1 MSSSHSEE
9 NLLTETQEDAMG
21 RCFFSLSTPLKV
33 SPHHNKTALN
43 LQEDADFLERS
54 WKTHPAFVP
63 LPSCQGCCSLP
74 YLGGQR
80 HSDCL
85 WPAVGRQQVARLTAL
100 PDRCTWRFI
109 SSWHCFHAGI
119 YLDRFHFP
127 AAEKLSPRKAREL
140 MSLQSTVSSSKKSWT
155 LHQGTLILPDR
166 SLSIHW

>member
-54 WKTHPAFVP
+54 WKIHPAFVP

-80 HSDCL
+80 HSGCL
-85 WPAVGRQQVARLTAL
+85 WPAVGTAGSKAHSSPWQMYMEVHIFMALLPCWDLPGQIPLPSSRKTFPQKGQRADVTSEHSEQQQ
-100 PDRCTWRFI
+100 
-109 SSWHCFHAGI
+109 
-119 YLDRFHFP
+119 
-127 AAEKLSPRKAREL
+127 EKLNSTSGHINTPR
-140 MSLQSTVSSSKKSWT
+140 
-155 LHQGTLILPDR
+155 
-166 SLSIHW
+166 